1 MRDSKRIPII
11 LDELKRIWEAY
22 PDLRLG
28 QLILNFGPR
37 DPALYY
43 IEDEDLIN
51 YMKTNIYNQLK
62 RMEGN
67 INGKT
72 R

>member
-1 MRDSKRIPII
+1 MRDEKRIPVI
-11 LDELKRIWEAY
+11 LDELRRIWEAY

-28 QLILNFGPR
+28 QLILNFGPK

-43 IEDEDLIN
+43 IEDDELIS
-51 YMKTNIYNQLK
+51 YMKTNIYSMLK
-62 RMEGN
+62 DWEY
-67 INGKT
+67 NGEA

>member
-1 MRDSKRIPII
+1 MRDSNRIPII
-11 LDELKRIWEAY
+11 LNELKRIWEAY

-43 IEDEDLIN
+43 IEDEDLIS
-51 YMKTNIYNQLK
+51 YMKTNIYNQL
-62 RMEGN
+62 EGWKEN
-67 INGKT
+67 
-72 R
+72 